1 MYKHESGVIVSNS
14 PASSNPM
21 ASHAQI
27 ANRPTRRPAHFC
39 YHCNKNFPTRE
50 LLEDHVKQISIRS
63 AGQKRAES
71 AVIEEE
77 YHEGIHVNP
86 HREEPHQD
94 EYGPSHD
101 ELTMRQRI
109 HHQNDI
115 RKAPR
120 AKRRRV
126 LVHEEMQENDL
137 TSGHDFSA
145 SSVKVESGFF
155 DLSRAEIT
163 KIKTQNEYAAFTVDG
178 KECYHC
184 GDEFT
189 NRQDLISH
197 PRKCMRMKNANF
209 YGKIIHGD
217 GTLEE
222 INESQMSE
230 INQQQSHGNG
240 NHQMSNHEQE
250 QEHGALII
258 DQADEVIHEEEY
270 ETATKLEQGV
280 NDQEW
285 QPAVQCPLC
294 NEFFENKAAVK
305 LHRYQCVMDR
315 ALKVR
320 KPGQP
325 INTQHKG
332 FCCFHCDRLFPTRE
346 ELRIHVNE
354 VNSQNLRY

>member
-1 MYKHESGVIVSNS
+1 M
-14 PASSNPM
+14 P
-21 ASHAQI
+21 
-27 ANRPTRRPAHFC
+27 
-39 YHCNKNFPTRE
+39 
-50 LLEDHVKQISIRS
+50 
-63 AGQKRAES
+63 
-71 AVIEEE
+71 
-77 YHEGIHVNP
+77 
-86 HREEPHQD
+86 
-94 EYGPSHD
+94 
-101 ELTMRQRI
+101 
-109 HHQNDI
+109 
-115 RKAPR
+115 
-120 AKRRRV
+120 
-126 LVHEEMQENDL
+126 
-137 TSGHDFSA
+137 
-145 SSVKVESGFF
+145 
-155 DLSRAEIT
+155 
-163 KIKTQNEYAAFTVDG
+163 
-178 KECYHC
+178 
-184 GDEFT
+184 
-189 NRQDLISH
+189 
-197 PRKCMRMKNANF
+197 
-209 YGKIIHGD
+209 
-217 GTLEE
+217 
-222 INESQMSE
+222 E

-305 LHRYQCVMDR
+305 LHRYQVEMKKNITFLRFQCVMDR

-354 VNSQNLRY
+354 VNSQNLRYWKETFKQLLRLVQLKKTSKLVDISFFCSLSSLTTDL